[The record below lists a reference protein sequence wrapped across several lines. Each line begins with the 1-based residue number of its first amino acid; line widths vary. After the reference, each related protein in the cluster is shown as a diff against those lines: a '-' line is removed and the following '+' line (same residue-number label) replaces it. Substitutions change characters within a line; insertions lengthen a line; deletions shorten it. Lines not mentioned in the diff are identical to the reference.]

1 MKRKTRTKVKRILL
15 SIGVIIGI
23 IIIGVV
29 VYFIKE
35 GKKEKEISYEDGIV
49 CKNFFKVIEID
60 ISNKK
65 VTRDGKDSTILEEF
79 DISKELEDAIF
90 SSQEEMNKFL
100 SNSVFEI
107 SYSDNVFKIQNPYQ
121 RKCIIAKAEKIKDK
135 IEGEEILEIYP
146 NIFIINFSTEKLT
159 KIMYNY
165 YKDQSYID
173 KIYLDDIYIDEPI
186 KDISQTVY
194 GDTESDLKGYHTLIV
209 TQIGMDNY
217 KKMINENGNPSKITV
232 STIGYGINYENE
244 IFNDRITKKCYNFML
259 DNNDI
264 KETIPQGSRIAEVIV
279 DSTTNNVKILPLVI
293 VTEEGYTSLSAI
305 IKSIYVATK
314 KSDVICYEITNPQN
328 EIIDLAIKEAFKAN
342 IPFCTVSSVKEE
354 KYPSSSE
361 YTISA
366 SSLDKEFK
374 IADYSGS
381 GKYIDFA
388 IPSTDVEEIFN
399 PGSSV
404 SRWSGSQYANAELV
418 SIMALIK
425 TYNKEATV
433 LNIYNFIRNYVN
445 DLGDVGKD
453 DIYGYGVPI
462 FSNIKISD
470 IDKNNPLFKEIKYEK
485 ETWEKL
491 KKLNI
496 IAEDNIRINSWA
508 VTKNENEPNVDEWNQ
523 IENITN
529 NIEYDYEIIENG
541 NYYIFVQDSAGNRVK
556 QNITIEKIDNVLPE
570 ITYNINKDTLNDG
583 YVTIDIQAEDKES
596 GLADSPFSFDKLN
609 WSNENNKKVIRE
621 NGKYKVYA
629 KDKLENIGEVEIL
642 IDCFQEEGI
651 AEIGE
656 GSILQSIYVSAE
668 WEENTNNNVQ
678 IKLNNQLEILAWQ
691 ITTDD
696 NIPNTFIEI
705 QPQKNIDIQN
715 ENNTNNTYI
724 NSNINANNSIDT
736 NNINSSSSNSIIN
749 NSNNNINTNID
760 YDSNN
765 RNENNNVTY
774 DNSIELNNIVIIT
787 DTSNNRKNNTNKI
800 EITSRANQNV
810 RESPI
815 VLKVSLEI
823 NTLYYFWIKDSNG
836 DWNYQTFE
844 IHKKQI

>member
-1 MKRKTRTKVKRILL
+1 MKRKSRTKVKRTLML
-15 SIGVIIGI
+15 IGVIIGI

-29 VYFIKE
+29 GYFIKE
-35 GKKEKEISYEDGIV
+35 VKKEKEISYEDGII

-65 VTRDGKDSTILEEF
+65 VTRDGKDSTMLEEF
-79 DISKELEDAIF
+79 DISKELEDTIF

-107 SYSDNVFKIQNPYQ
+107 SYSNNVFKIQNPYQ
-121 RKCIIAKAEKIKDK
+121 RKCIIAKSEKIKDK

-146 NIFIINFSTEKLT
+146 NIYIINFSTEKLT
-159 KIMYNY
+159 KVMYNY
-165 YKDQSYID
+165 YKDQSYIE
-173 KIYLDDIYIDEPI
+173 KIYLDEIYVDEPI

-194 GDTESDLKGYHTLIV
+194 GDKESDLKGYHTLIV

-217 KKMINENGNPSKITV
+217 KKMINENGNPSKIIV

-293 VTEEGYTSLSAI
+293 VTDEGYTSLSAI

-342 IPFCTVSSVKEE
+342 IPFCTVSSEKEE

-374 IADYSGS
+374 IADYSGR

-404 SRWSGSQYANAELV
+404 SRWSGSQYSNAELV

-445 DLGDVGKD
+445 DLGEVGKD

-462 FSNIKISD
+462 FANIKISD
-470 IDKNNPLFKEIKYEK
+470 IDKNSPLFKEIKYEN
-485 ETWEKL
+485 ETWEKV
-491 KKLNI
+491 KKVKFV
-496 IAEDNIRINSWA
+496 ADDNIRVKSWA
-508 VTKNENEPNVDEWNQ
+508 VTKNENKPNEEEWNQ

-529 NIEYDYEIIENG
+529 NIEYDYEITENG
-541 NYYIFVQDSAGNRVK
+541 DYYIFVQDSAGNKVK

-583 YVTIDIQAEDKES
+583 YVTISFQAEDKES
-596 GLADSPFSFDKLN
+596 GLADSPYSFDKLN
-609 WSNENNKKVIRE
+609 WSSENNKKVIKG
-621 NGKYKVYA
+621 NGRYKIYA

-642 IDCFQEEGI
+642 IDCFPEEGT
-651 AEIGE
+651 AEFGE
-656 GSILQSIYVSAE
+656 GSILQSIYVSAD
-668 WEENTNNNVQ
+668 WDGNTNNNVQ
-678 IKLNNQLEILAWQ
+678 ITLNNNLNLKAWQ
-691 ITTDD
+691 ITTDS
-696 NIPNTFIEI
+696 NIPNNF
-705 QPQKNIDIQN
+705 IDIITQN
-715 ENNTNNTYI
+715 TATEETNTT
-724 NSNINANNSIDT
+724 
-736 NNINSSSSNSIIN
+736 
-749 NSNNNINTNID
+749 SNNNIESNQTNTENTINTINNNTNTNINNSTSNS
-760 YDSNN
+760 SNN
-765 RNENNNVTY
+765 DNNIDLNRIVTITDMSKENNK
-774 DNSIELNNIVIIT
+774 
-787 DTSNNRKNNTNKI
+787 KNT
-800 EITSRANQNV
+800 ITSRANENT
-810 RESPI
+810 RETYI
-815 VLKVSLEI
+815 TLKVVLEVDK
-823 NTLYYFWIKDSNG
+823 LYYMWIKDNNG
-836 DWNYQTFE
+836 NLNYQIFQ
-844 IHKKQI
+844 IHKKEI